1 MSWWGLQ
8 PTTTYVLVSCH
19 HHLETMMLLTPPYGQ
34 YAYYAVAH
42 QIMVATLKHNM
53 RIQCL
58 WRVIFHSH
66 GSKWPSFTKMNLI
79 HIIQQGK
86 EWGGTVYDQTR
97 FRNINWPGM
106 LWQVLII
113 RWTCLPNPPTPKT
126 KCLHQNNKTVIRIE
140 YLCLMYSSHLWRCS
154 ELQYSETFGHG
165 NSYLSPT
172 M

>member
-1 MSWWGLQ
+1 M
-8 PTTTYVLVSCH
+8 
-19 HHLETMMLLTPPYGQ
+19 
-34 YAYYAVAH
+34 YYAVAH
-42 QIMVATLKHNM
+42 QIMVATRKHNM

-86 EWGGTVYDQTR
+86 EWGGTVHDQTR

-113 RWTCLPNPPTPKT
+113 RWTCLPNPSTPKT

-140 YLCLMYSSHLWRCS
+140 YLCLMYRSHLWKCS

-165 NSYLSPT
+165 NLYLSPHYVEHGALQRVGGLNV
-172 M
+172 